1 MGVVWNDPGDW
12 CNIECVWD
20 ECDVERHEKILH
32 ISLDANQFPD
42 KNMLCMIQSNG
53 SFQSRGIYI
62 MIVKELLEFL
72 FLSLKF

>member
-20 ECDVERHEKILH
+20 GCDVERHEKILH
-32 ISLDANQFPD
+32 ISLDANYYPD

-53 SFQSRGIYI
+53 SF
-62 MIVKELLEFL
+62 
-72 FLSLKF
+72 